1 MISQTISFDS
11 VIIDKIQRPDRH
23 IEVNLNR
30 LIYESNRSNI
40 GSEPLKKPDSLVIR
54 AGLAGG
60 LPFNTL
66 TTDIVSGCLPARH
79 ACYGIC
85 FAAKQSWKQ
94 GIDFGTRVLNHFD
107 SDIFRTDLE
116 RLPETQGYVRNGWNS
131 DPSWA
136 WKQAL
141 TLAEAVQESGRL
153 PVFITKA
160 FTQIDAR
167 MCADLAKSGAE
178 IRVSISAFDNHIQLT
193 HRMQFILNY
202 RKAGGIVVPILMSAK
217 FKNRALTER
226 QDRMVD
232 WLTIHDLPAA
242 ENSLR
247 FPVDAPVTQL
257 IEVNSTRRITDSND
271 VWSGRLYADRLV
283 IPTTT
288 TVPDSYRGLGCGF
301 LSKLNMGFVQSLF
314 HDPVKTHEE
323 VMESIEDQRPPAQ
336 CGVGHVRPVKG
347 LSIKPNR

>member
-1 MISQTISFDS
+1 MISQTISLDS
-11 VIIDKIQRPDRH
+11 ITAGKVQRLNRQT
-23 IEVNLNR
+23 EVDLNR

-40 GSEPLKKPDSLVIR
+40 GPEPLKKPDSLVIH

-85 FAAKQSWKQ
+85 FAAKECWKQ

-107 SDIFRTDLE
+107 SDIFKADLE

-141 TLAEAVQESGRL
+141 ALSRAVQKSGRL
-153 PVFITKA
+153 TIFITKA
-160 FTQIDAR
+160 FTQINAK
-167 MCADLAKSGAE
+167 MCTDLAKSGAE
-178 IRVSISAFDNHIQLT
+178 IRVSISALDNHMQLT
-193 HRMQFILNY
+193 HRMQFIRNY
-202 RKAGGIVVPILMSAK
+202 REAGGIIVPILMSAK
-217 FKNRALTER
+217 FKNKGLVDR
-226 QDRMVD
+226 QGQIVE
-232 WLTIHDLPAA
+232 WLQIHDLPAA

-247 FPVDAPVTQL
+247 FPIDAPITQM
-257 IEVNSTRRITDSND
+257 IDVSSTRRIAGSND
-271 VWSGRLYADRLV
+271 VWSGRLYADRLL

-288 TVPDSYRGLGCGF
+288 TVLDSYRGLDCGF
-301 LSKLNMGFVQSLF
+301 LSKLNMEFVRSLF

-323 VMESIEDQRPPAQ
+323 VMESSEDQRPPRQ
-336 CGVGHVRPVKG
+336 CGVGHIRSLREPV
-347 LSIKPNR
+347 N

>member
-1 MISQTISFDS
+1 MISQTTSFDS
-11 VIIDKIQRPDRH
+11 VTIDKIQRPDRRA
-23 IEVNLNR
+23 EVNLNR

-94 GIDFGTRVLNHFD
+94 GVDFGTRVLNHFD
-107 SDIFRTDLE
+107 SDIFRTDLQ

-141 TLAEAVQESGRL
+141 ALAETVQKSGRL
-153 PVFITKA
+153 PIFITKA

-167 MCADLAKSGAE
+167 MCTDLAKSGAE

-193 HRMQFILNY
+193 HRMQFIRNY
-202 RKAGGIVVPILMSAK
+202 REAGGVIVPILMSAK
-217 FKNRALTER
+217 FKKGALADR
-226 QDRMVD
+226 QDRIVD

-247 FPVDAPVTQL
+247 FPADAPVTQL
-257 IEVNSTRRITDSND
+257 IDVNSTRRIADSND

-301 LSKLNMGFVQSLF
+301 LSKLNMEFVRSLF
-314 HDPVKTHEE
+314 HDPVKIHEE
-323 VMESIEDQRPPAQ
+323 VMESIEDQRPPRQ
-336 CGVGHVRPVKG
+336 CGVGH
-347 LSIKPNR
+347 IKPVQGPV